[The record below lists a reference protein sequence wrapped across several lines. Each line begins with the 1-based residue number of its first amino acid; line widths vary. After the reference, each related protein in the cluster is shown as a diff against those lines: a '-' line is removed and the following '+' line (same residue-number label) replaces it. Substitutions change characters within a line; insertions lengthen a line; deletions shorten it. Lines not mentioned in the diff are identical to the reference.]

1 MEWWQW
7 VGFYNICPY
16 THVLKKTLVS
26 DLIPVWVVT
35 LIFILV
41 LVGYL
46 YSYPQSPQTFF
57 FPSHDCTPHT
67 MHSLWDN
74 KTFPLS
80 FIRILPLFHSIFYFH
95 GNKTFLSTSQSWF
108 SYLMDLLSCYKLGK
122 MLTSFE
128 SPYMV
133 CTCCIIWLEVQV
145 VGYRHIRMLSLSVTL
160 LKWSSFWILEQM
172 QHFFP
177 TKFWKI
183 LLKICWTYNC
193 ILESIF

>member
-1 MEWWQW
+1 MKVRGNVLLSHKECI
-7 VGFYNICPY
+7 VGQKGVSD
-16 THVLKKTLVS
+16 HVREKKRFEIRLHFVSNDLWNDDNGQDSIIFVLILTFKKKTLVS

-95 GNKTFLSTSQSWF
+95 GNKTFLSTSSCWF
-108 SYLMDLLSCYKLGK
+108 SYLIDLLFCYKLG
-122 MLTSFE
+122 
-128 SPYMV
+128 
-133 CTCCIIWLEVQV
+133 
-145 VGYRHIRMLSLSVTL
+145 
-160 LKWSSFWILEQM
+160 
-172 QHFFP
+172 
-177 TKFWKI
+177 
-183 LLKICWTYNC
+183 
-193 ILESIF
+193 